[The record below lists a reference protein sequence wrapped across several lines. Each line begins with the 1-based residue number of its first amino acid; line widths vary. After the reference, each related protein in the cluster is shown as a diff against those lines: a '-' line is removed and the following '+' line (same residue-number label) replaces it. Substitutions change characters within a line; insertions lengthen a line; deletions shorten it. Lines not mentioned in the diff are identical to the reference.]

1 MAKMFVKSGMGM
13 KKLLFGFV
21 TAAVAS
27 ASQAVVF
34 NYTDAISWQTAVD
47 TYQSISFTS
56 LADGTALTNQY
67 AGAGVNFNG
76 TTFITAIA
84 PPIFEDGK
92 GIWQQ
97 NQFGPIEISF
107 TGLRTAFATDFPGA
121 AQYDLY
127 NGATLVG
134 SSNAFGSAGT
144 GFFGGV
150 VSTVAFNRVLVKDW
164 ADDLVFVDNIHY
176 GNAAVP
182 EPASMIALG
191 LGVSAL
197 VARKRRK

>member
-1 MAKMFVKSGMGM
+1 M
-13 KKLLFGFV
+13 KRLLFGI
-21 TAAVAS
+21 AAVAVAA
-27 ASQAVVF
+27 ASQAAVI

-56 LADGTALTNQY
+56 LANGTSLTNQY
-67 AGAGVNFNG
+67 AGAGVTFNG
-76 TTFITAIA
+76 STFILDSSA
-84 PPIFEDGK
+84 PVFEDGK
-92 GIWQQ
+92 GIWQ
-97 NQFGPIEISF
+97 NGNAGSIEINF
-107 TGLRTAFATDFPGA
+107 TGLRTAFATDYPGA

-134 SSNAFGSAGT
+134 SSNNFGGAGT

-164 ADDLVFVDNIHY
+164 VDDFVFVDNIHY

-182 EPASMIALG
+182 EPASMIAMGLG
-191 LGVSAL
+191 LSAL
-197 VARKRRK
+197 IARKRRK